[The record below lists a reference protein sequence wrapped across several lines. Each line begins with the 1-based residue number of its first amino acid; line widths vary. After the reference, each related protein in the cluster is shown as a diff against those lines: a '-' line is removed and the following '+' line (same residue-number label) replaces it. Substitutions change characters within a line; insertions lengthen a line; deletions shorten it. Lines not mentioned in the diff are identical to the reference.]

1 MTFRTHRIRTL
12 DEVRAFLEGN
22 EATDITLHDRRQAYA
37 FIERTLVRFRYHF
50 GLSRAGK
57 GLVRRFLAKVTGY
70 SPAQLSRLIA
80 RQRQT
85 GGIRDGRGK
94 PPARPFR
101 TVYTPGDALLL
112 AEVDEAFGQLSGP
125 ATKEILRRQYEVF
138 GDERFARLARISNG
152 HIYNLR
158 QRRSHRC
165 ARITVRETRG
175 APSSIGVRREPR
187 PQGRP
192 GFVRVDTSTPV
203 TAKARRACTSSTRS
217 TK

>member
-80 RQRQT
+80 RQRKRAGSAT
-85 GGIRDGRGK
+85 AEANPRRG
-94 PPARPFR
+94 PSGPSTRPATPCCWPRWTRPSASCPARP
-101 TVYTPGDALLL
+101 P
-112 AEVDEAFGQLSGP
+112 
-125 ATKEILRRQYEVF
+125 
-138 GDERFARLARISNG
+138 
-152 HIYNLR
+152 
-158 QRRSHRC
+158 RRSC
-165 ARITVRETRG
+165 G
-175 APSSIGVRREPR
+175 A
-187 PQGRP
+187 
-192 GFVRVDTSTPV
+192 
-203 TAKARRACTSSTRS
+203 STRS
-217 TK
+217 SATSASRAWPASPTATSTTCASDGPTDAPASRSGKPAVLPPPSECGASPVRRAAPASCASTPPHR